1 MRGLFSHIREIM
13 LNNKTLRGNGDVP
26 EGKGLISASSYDV
39 IEVDNLLD
47 VVDHSKTLVGKQ
59 TIHTAFTQTC
69 PTVDEIKRKQDALRE
84 LDEDEEIL
92 NGVEGILDK
101 AVEYE
106 DSFYRLLFSQF
117 TGFLFAPEP
126 SRLEAAGYGYGLYA
140 KGSKL
145 LPEVVEQ
152 VKKTKTPK
160 SEYLKSLLAELSS
173 FADTREYKL
182 MRGPVYMLSLI
193 HI

>member
-101 AVEYE
+101 
-106 DSFYRLLFSQF
+106 LLNMKIRFIVYYF
-117 TGFLFAPEP
+117 HNLLVLWIL
-126 SRLEAAGYGYGLYA
+126 SRL
-140 KGSKL
+140 
-145 LPEVVEQ
+145 
-152 VKKTKTPK
+152 KKK
-160 SEYLKSLLAELSS
+160 
-173 FADTREYKL
+173 
-182 MRGPVYMLSLI
+182 VYYYYWYFF
-193 HI
+193 